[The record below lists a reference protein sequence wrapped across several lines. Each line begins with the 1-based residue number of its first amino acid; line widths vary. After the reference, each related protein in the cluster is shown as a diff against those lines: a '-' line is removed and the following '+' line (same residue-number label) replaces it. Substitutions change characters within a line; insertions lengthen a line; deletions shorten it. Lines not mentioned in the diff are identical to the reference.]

1 MTLPN
6 RSGYVVED
14 SQGQATYVGDQL
26 LQQQHL
32 QPYHPPPPSYPLL
45 TSDGLENLVNGGFN
59 PETGFPLLPPILPG
73 VDSAPMEFLAPPD
86 SLMHHE
92 PNLALQSVSFPPP
105 PPIAGPSTSRTLKYA
120 HHKLPKSQRQQP
132 QPKLD
137 NNNKR
142 DPAVKHKD
150 SPPQHLHQSVHLQP
164 PSEPVPTEPERE
176 YTKEEIQA
184 KRHAVANHQLL
195 QHFSNFMKQCK
206 DDGIIPHV
214 QELAEGDAAFLL
226 TADFGLEE
234 FFKSQGVDTTLL
246 DERHHIPQQVNDR
259 KEFVAKLEQLQKYY
273 KEELDKLDRI
283 CEEFCLQLSNVIKNE
298 LPFRPVLDREMQL
311 KVLGTR
317 RKFDYV
323 KNQVRQNVCH
333 AIVQLQRRYNQERL
347 VKRTLSKEATLAL
360 NEWFFEHLHGQFAVK
375 IGIRYA
381 D

>member
-1 MTLPN
+1 
-6 RSGYVVED
+6 
-14 SQGQATYVGDQL
+14 
-26 LQQQHL
+26 
-32 QPYHPPPPSYPLL
+32 
-45 TSDGLENLVNGGFN
+45 
-59 PETGFPLLPPILPG
+59 
-73 VDSAPMEFLAPPD
+73 
-86 SLMHHE
+86 MHHE
-92 PNLALQSVSFPPP
+92 SNLSLQSVSFPPP
-105 PPIAGPSTSRTLKYA
+105 PIAGPPTSRTLKYA

-132 QPKLD
+132 QPKLEH
-137 NNNKR
+137 KR

-150 SPPQHLHQSVHLQP
+150 SPPQHNHHQSVHLQP
-164 PSEPVPTEPERE
+164 PPEPVPTEPERE

-184 KRHAVANHQLL
+184 KRQAVASHRLL
-195 QHFSNFMKQCK
+195 QLFSNFMKQCR

-234 FFKSQGVDTTLL
+234 FFKSQGVDTNLL

-283 CEEFCLQLSNVIKNE
+283 CEEFCLQLSNLVKNH
-298 LPFRPVLDREMQL
+298 LLFRPVLDREIQL

-360 NEWFFEHLHGQFAVK
+360 NEWFFEHLHDPYPTEEEKLLLASRFGLTIVQINNWFGNK
-375 IGIRYA
+375 RIRYKRRCLQEESKRTSSTMDSDEDDDFMLEEPPA
-381 D
+381 SLPTTKRTSPPATTANNNSKRKKS